1 MRISDW
7 SSDVC
12 SSDLPAGAK
21 ARHSKTKGPLMRTAL
36 ITGATAGIGEA
47 AARAFVDAGWRVI
60 GTGRRRARLDAL
72 AGELDDAFH
81 SAAFD
86 IRDEAA
92 RAAALDALA
101 ESFRPVGLLINNT
114 GLALGTVPAPEA
126 RLERKSTSLNSRH

>member
-72 AGELDDAFH
+72 AGEPGDGFP

-92 RAAALDALA
+92 SASAVEPLPEHFRTGALLSNKDGLPLA
-101 ESFRPVGLLINNT
+101 T
-114 GLALGTVPAPEA
+114 APEHAA
-126 RLERKSTSLNSRH
+126 RPHQCQT

>member
-72 AGELDDAFH
+72 AGGLE
-81 SAAFD
+81 
-86 IRDEAA
+86 IGEAGGRGRGGA
-92 RAAALDALA
+92 QVEIA
-101 ESFRPVGLLINNT
+101 G
-114 GLALGTVPAPEA
+114 GGGTLKKKKNKKDMT
-126 RLERKSTSLNSRH
+126 R

>member
-72 AGELDDAFH
+72 AGELGDAFH

-86 IRDEAA
+86 IPYAAA
-92 RAAALDALA
+92 RAAAVAALP
-101 ESFRPVGLLINNT
+101 ESFCQVDPLVNRT
-114 GLALGTVPAPEA
+114 EVP
-126 RLERKSTSLNSRH
+126 TSELQ

>member
-72 AGELDDAFH
+72 AGELGDAFP

-86 IRDEAA
+86 RRDEAP
-92 RAAALDALA
+92 RHAALGAITDQG
-101 ESFRPVGLLINNT
+101 RGGYGVGRSEKIP
-114 GLALGTVPAPEA
+114 GVE
-126 RLERKSTSLNSRH
+126 